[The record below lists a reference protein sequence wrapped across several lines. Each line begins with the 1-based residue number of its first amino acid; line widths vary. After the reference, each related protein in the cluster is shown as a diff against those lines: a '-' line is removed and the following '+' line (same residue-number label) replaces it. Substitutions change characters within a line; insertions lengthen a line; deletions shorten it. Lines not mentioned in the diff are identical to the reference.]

1 VVFFCNNNGWATS
14 VPVSLQNAEPQV
26 SKRAQGYG
34 FPGITVD
41 GLDPLAV
48 YPAVRTAVNR
58 ARSGDGPTLVEAN
71 TIRMMPHSSSDDH
84 LRYRTQEDLNN
95 ERKLDPI
102 PLFRN
107 FLVSEGILVETS
119 EHEMRDLV
127 DAEVEE
133 AIELADAAPSA
144 APETAF
150 SGVYSR
156 CGCVVC

>member
-1 VVFFCNNNGWATS
+1 
-14 VPVSLQNAEPQV
+14 
-26 SKRAQGYG
+26 
-34 FPGITVD
+34 
-41 GLDPLAV
+41 
-48 YPAVRTAVNR
+48 VRTAVNR
-58 ARSGDGPTLVEAN
+58 ARSGDSPTLVEAN

-119 EHEMRDLV
+119 EHEMRELV

-150 SGVYSR
+150 SGM
-156 CGCVVC
+156 VCERNWPQMLLFF